1 MHVELDVHSYLRD
14 LEKHLRLTLFGG
26 GIADP
31 EGAVLLVRGALN
43 DGDRDRAAELAEQ
56 TRRLATIAPGEP
68 DMAAAADHARALI
81 DHDPAALHRAAQS
94 YATALARARA
104 LEDAGKAWAGRDD
117 QGQATP
123 LLRQAYALYEEV
135 GDDDDLAR
143 VRSGL
148 RAAGTRLRHWT
159 HADRPAFGW
168 DSLTDTE
175 RRVAGLVAE
184 GLSNPQVANQM
195 FLSIHTVAFHL
206 RHIFWKL
213 GITSRVQL
221 ARIAAERS
229 VDASDAPNGHSTAD
243 GRRSRTPFPRR
254 PSPPRAGTSGC
265 GGRRSRGWRRRT
277 GGNS

>member
-1 MHVELDVHSYLRD
+1 MHVELDVHSYVQD
-14 LEKHLRLTLFGG
+14 LEKHLQLTLFGG
-26 GIADP
+26 GMADP
-31 EGAVLLVRGALN
+31 EGAVLLVRGALAG
-43 DGDRDRAAELAEQ
+43 GDQDRAAALAKQ
-56 TRRLATIAPGEP
+56 TLRLAMITPGDP
-68 DMAAAADHARALI
+68 DMAAAADHARGLI
-81 DHDPAALHRAAQS
+81 EQDPATLQRAAGS
-94 YATALARARA
+94 YAAARAQASA
-104 LEDAGKAWAGRDD
+104 LEDAGKAWAVRDD

-135 GDDDDLAR
+135 GDDSDLAR

-148 RAAGTRLRHWT
+148 RAAGTRLGHWT
-159 HADRPAFGW
+159 HANRPAFGW

-184 GLSNPQVANQM
+184 GLSNPQVANQV

-229 VDASDAPNGHSTAD
+229 VDASDAP
-243 GRRSRTPFPRR
+243 
-254 PSPPRAGTSGC
+254 
-265 GGRRSRGWRRRT
+265 
-277 GGNS
+277 